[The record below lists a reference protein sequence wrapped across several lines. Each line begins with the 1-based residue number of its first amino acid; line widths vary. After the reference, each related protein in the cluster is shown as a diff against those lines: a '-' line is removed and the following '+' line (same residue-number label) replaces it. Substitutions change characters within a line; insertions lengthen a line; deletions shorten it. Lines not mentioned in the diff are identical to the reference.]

1 MHSTEELVDKDSPSS
16 LSLVAF
22 HSFFPSNASPWI
34 FVTCFSLSSACPCS
48 SVGRVWNGN
57 PWAGWPL
64 RPFYGVWDENYF
76 HNNTISSVQW
86 LSQSDCTM
94 LLVLSRFSRV
104 RLCATPE
111 TAAHQAPP
119 SLGFSRQEHWSV
131 LPLPSPVHESEKW
144 KGSRSVV
151 SDSSRPHR
159 LKPTRLLRPW
169 DFPGK
174 STGVGCHR
182 LLRLY
187 YNSYLLMYN
196 IKKEMATTLISL
208 PRNSCGQRSLAGY
221 SL

>member
-1 MHSTEELVDKDSPSS
+1 MHSTEELVDKDIPST
-16 LSLVAF
+16 LSLAF

-34 FVTCFSLSSACPCS
+34 FVKYFSLSSACPCS

-57 PWAGWPL
+57 LWAGWPL

-76 HNNTISSVQW
+76 HNNTISSVQL

-94 LLVLSRFSRV
+94 LLLLSRF
-104 RLCATPE
+104 CATPE
-111 TAAHQAPP
+111 TAAHQALP
-119 SLGFSRQEHWSV
+119 SLGFSRQEHWSG
-131 LPLPSPVHESEKW
+131 LPFPSPMHESEKW
-144 KGSRSVV
+144 KWSRSVV
-151 SDSSRPHR
+151 SDSSPPHR

-182 LLRLY
+182 LLWLY
-187 YNSYLLMYN
+187 YNSYLLMYD
-196 IKKEMATTLISL
+196 IKKEMATTPISL
-208 PRNSCGQRSLAGY
+208 PRDSCGQRSLAGY